1 MSRGL
6 PSLPLPCL
14 ARLAGGAWA
23 WVSGVIRTLNSWG
36 SIQWVRD
43 RLGKLDPRQALCQTI
58 SLELSVGHDDL
69 TRGGTWF
76 FPRESMGYVGKHQ
89 RQHQRQQQ

>member
-1 MSRGL
+1 M
-6 PSLPLPCL
+6 
-14 ARLAGGAWA
+14 
-23 WVSGVIRTLNSWG
+23 GVIRTLNSRG
-36 SIQWVRD
+36 GIQWIRD
-43 RLGKLDPRQALCQTI
+43 RLGKLDPRQALCQAI

-76 FPRESMGYVGKHQ
+76 LRESMVYVEKPQ